1 MVVTSSLGRSPRR
14 SSGIIGMQ
22 KKLTFG
28 DLSLGLGALVS
39 QKLCWVTDS
48 KAFCL
53 DDVGGRESQK
63 AGI

>member
-1 MVVTSSLGRSPRR
+1 MVVTSSLGRSPRPSR
-14 SSGIIGMQ
+14 GIIGTQ

-28 DLSLGLGALVS
+28 DLSLGLALVS

-48 KAFCL
+48 KGFCL